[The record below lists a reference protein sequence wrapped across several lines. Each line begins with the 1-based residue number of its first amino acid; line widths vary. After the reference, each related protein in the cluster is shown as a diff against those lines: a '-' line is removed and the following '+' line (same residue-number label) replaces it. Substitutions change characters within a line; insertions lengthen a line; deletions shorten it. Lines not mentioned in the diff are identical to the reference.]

1 MQSVTMSGVS
11 VKYTDQDKQSNID
24 RHIDAVDTGKAIK
37 KLTKEEPTRHILRF
51 DTLMLWT

>member
-37 KLTKEEPTRHILRF
+37 KLTKEEPTRHSEI
-51 DTLMLWT
+51 